1 VSASVRP
8 QLVGVI
14 EMITGAAFIGKLIEF
29 LATKLLGKRLDLALD
44 DKKRACRAF
53 IDLYESI
60 SKLELIT
67 GTIVSKLELIVQ
79 NKKDRI
85 YSRWLEELSPQVDA
99 TSVDVLRSID
109 SLGPVVSLFDPDLA
123 ALFSRLVEGKKGM
136 FFYVP
141 SVSVRSFRF
150 EIKWK
155 ESTPPARSKSL
166 EAIKYTKLSRE
177 VTLDDLE
184 GAYAG
189 IKKLAGIP
197 KVKWPRDVLSA
208 LIQDNLTEDY
218 INPTDKTK
226 IKELY
231 DALRTHREVLIQA
244 REKLGEFVKNRFSIE
259 DLLYVMK

>member
-1 VSASVRP
+1 
-8 QLVGVI
+8 
-14 EMITGAAFIGKLIEF
+14 MITGADFIGKLIEF

-53 IDLYESI
+53 INLYESI

-67 GTIVSKLELIVQ
+67 GTIISRLELIVQ

-85 YSRWLEELSPQVDA
+85 YSRWLEELAPQVDS
-99 TSVDVLRSID
+99 TSVDLLRSID
-109 SLGPVVSLFDPDLA
+109 DLGPVVSLFDPDLA
-123 ALFSRLVEGKKGM
+123 ALFSRLVQGKKGI

-141 SVSVRSFRF
+141 SVSSVRSFRF

-155 ESTPPARSKSL
+155 ESSPARSKSL
-166 EAIKYTKLSRE
+166 EAIKYTKLSKE

-189 IKKLAGIP
+189 IKRLAGIP
-197 KVKWPRDVLSA
+197 KIEWPRDVLSA
-208 LIQDNLTEDY
+208 LIQDKLIEDY
-218 INPTDKTK
+218 LNPTDKTK

-231 DALRTHREVLIQA
+231 DALKTHLEVLIQA
-244 REKLGEFVKNRFSIE
+244 REKLGEFIKSRFSIE